1 MAGGTNDLA
10 RAATAYVAC
19 ITFVLTYILTV
30 ILGGDGVTAV
40 IRATVVAVITLVVGR
55 LLFRPLIASILDGI
69 AQHEA
74 GRTNARREDR

>member
-19 ITFVLTYILTV
+19 ITFGLTYLLTML
-30 ILGGDGVTAV
+30 LGGDGLTAV
-40 IRATVVAVITLVVGR
+40 IRATIVAMVTLVVGR

-69 AQHEA
+69 AQHQA
-74 GRTNARREDR
+74 AQSKIKEDR

>member
-19 ITFVLTYILTV
+19 ITFVLTYLLTV
-30 ILGGDGVTAV
+30 VLGSDGVTAV

-74 GRTNARREDR
+74 GRTKARREDR

>member
-19 ITFVLTYILTV
+19 MAFGLTYLLTV
-30 ILGGDGVTAV
+30 VIGSDGMTAV
-40 IRATVVAVITLVVGR
+40 VRATVVAVVTLVVGR
-55 LLFRPLIASILDGI
+55 LLFRPLIASVLDAM

-74 GRTNARREDR
+74 TRANPRKEDR

>member
-10 RAATAYVAC
+10 RAATTYVAC
-19 ITFVLTYILTV
+19 ITFVLTYLLTV
-30 ILGGDGVTAV
+30 VLGNDGVTAV

-74 GRTNARREDR
+74 ARARKEDR

>member
-19 ITFVLTYILTV
+19 ITFGLTYLLTML
-30 ILGGDGVTAV
+30 LGGDGLTAV
-40 IRATVVAVITLVVGR
+40 IRATIVALVTLVVGR

-69 AQHEA
+69 AQHQA
-74 GRTNARREDR
+74 AQTKAKEDR